1 MAILASG
8 IVRGVQLFDFRI
20 DFLRIVGHVY
30 DSILNFLY
38 RSCIN
43 QMHRLSAA
51 LSLFVARPRVA
62 NISSLNDT
70 DQSPEP

>member
-8 IVRGVQLFDFRI
+8 IVRGIQSFDFRF
-20 DFLRIVGHVY
+20 DFLQIVDHVH
-30 DSILNFLY
+30 DSILNLLY

-62 NISSLNDT
+62 NISPLNDT